1 MSDTDAGRW
10 PRLIHSEE
18 EAATAGSVSG
28 ALAEGRA
35 SNLGL
40 VSACSPS
47 SSGYWR
53 TGEGNMLEKTERV
66 ITVNAVYR
74 CPLRVVREHYLRPC
88 VPCNSALCSQPE
100 YCCNGQR
107 RSPRAGRA
115 GGGRRGAR
123 GAGRARQGREAEREA
138 PAAAP
143 RRERPRP
150 AGAGA
155 LLARSSLTTPRCLVE
170 TPEGEPGARSSG
182 PRAPAAC
189 LFPCA
194 GRCDPA
200 AGRAGAASPTQR
212 QRRRAACP
220 LHSADAAHLAVGE
233 NPLHGRAREPGWR
246 GGGSGAKL
254 VWSCARQTLPSGVL
268 Q

>member
-115 GGGRRGAR
+115 AG
-123 GAGRARQGREAEREA
+123 GAGREA
-138 PAAAP
+138 PGAP
-143 RRERPRP
+143 GRAGRRSARPRP
-150 AGAGA
+150 
-155 LLARSSLTTPRCLVE
+155 RHR
-170 TPEGEPGARSSG
+170 GERGPG
-182 PRAPAAC
+182 PRAP
-189 LFPCA
+189 
-194 GRCDPA
+194 GRSSH
-200 AGRAGAASPTQR
+200 GAP
-212 QRRRAACP
+212 
-220 LHSADAAHLAVGE
+220 
-233 NPLHGRAREPGWR
+233 
-246 GGGSGAKL
+246 
-254 VWSCARQTLPSGVL
+254 
-268 Q
+268 